1 MASDKSTSGNRRNFF
16 LWRGFIYS
24 KGAREPQST
33 TPEVR
38 GDPPSPPNNRFHP
51 NRCRSRLTL
60 PEPTTESWS
69 NRSSRAWRAGG
80 RGVVAAAERPV
91 TDEGGSGEGRG

>member
-38 GDPPSPPNNRFHP
+38 GTPPAPNNRFHP
-51 NRCRSRLTL
+51 NRCRSRL
-60 PEPTTESWS
+60 
-69 NRSSRAWRAGG
+69 SRPRNLGRTGPLG
-80 RGVVAAAERPV
+80 RGAQEDAVW
-91 TDEGGSGEGRG
+91 